1 MPDMVDIR
9 RTERAPDGMG
19 GWNARGERVVYSG
32 LPARVTKAQT
42 QAMGNRTGRD
52 IELEKWIIRLPV
64 GTDVRERDLIDW
76 EGLVIEVDEIKP
88 RSWQTA
94 ITVSGEVVS

>member
-32 LPARVTKAQT
+32 LPAR
-42 QAMGNRTGRD
+42 
-52 IELEKWIIRLPV
+52 
-64 GTDVRERDLIDW
+64 